1 MLKLTIQ
8 LFLKALVIGVVVNLA
23 LLYAAE
29 PSSSAADEDTMSH
42 FEYQSLEQSS
52 TTPDLLG
59 EIDN

>member
-29 PSSSAADEDTMSH
+29 PASSTANEGTMSQ
-42 FEYQSLEQSS
+42 FKYQSLEQLSS
-52 TTPDLLG
+52 TPDLLG
-59 EIDN
+59 EFDH